1 MPAAD
6 EHQLD
11 TPVAPL
17 IVPVVFDARPS
28 GEVPLLFGLW
38 KGGEPRPAGSSP
50 YRLARFVDAHGDVLT
65 ASRPEKALRTN
76 DFVRE
81 IGQQRGDSLGMER
94 AVSLEDERAD
104 PVFCGGGLVVV
115 ALLEFAFP
123 PGRLARPVEIEAA
136 RIENFGGV
144 DTAVFGPNDLRSWL
158 ECLKDGL
165 DLIEFLVGQ

>member
-11 TPVAPL
+11 APVAPL
-17 IVPVVFDARPS
+17 VVPIVFDSGPG
-28 GEVPLLFGLW
+28 GEVSLLFGLW
-38 KGGEPRPAGSSP
+38 KGGDPRPTRSSP

-65 ASRPEKALRTN
+65 ASRPEEPLCP
-76 DFVRE
+76 DDLVRE

-104 PVFCGGGLVVV
+104 PVFLGGGLVVV
-115 ALLEFAFP
+115 AFLELAFP